1 MRSAAPEKAVKMP
14 YNTRRKSL
22 SLPSLGIHLP
32 VTHASR
38 AAAAAAAA
46 NRSPPSSTP
55 PSDQQPPL
63 KKLKQ
68 SHAASSS
75 SSSASSSSASKPQSH
90 MSPPS
95 KPEPAAKSIL
105 KYEHTPPPSPEADAV
120 EDEGAP
126 RREIDL
132 EGINDDIVE
141 AVIVQLQRTANRPHL
156 VKELAA
162 ILSTSVKI
170 VETSA
175 NPSAIISSRLST
187 YLKRSCWSALAPCPL
202 AKELETVHPRR
213 TYFYLTTYRH
223 QPIPSPS
230 AAASTSSTSFPQRSI
245 ISPSLSSTE
254 SRSED
259 DVDAERRR
267 QLSPSP
273 EVDLSS
279 PELDDVGSSDSNGS
293 VAPPTPSGS
302 FSGRLTSDARAGLAR
317 NHRAASPP
325 LEKDEKEF
333 TQTARGMQRRQL
345 QSEKLR
351 EGAAAASHIP
361 SFSFSGEAEV
371 KIMDLDGDGDLF
383 GEHHEHHGRAGNG
396 GMHGFVS
403 SPAMKPLGGG
413 VMAGM
418 MPLLSSPASVS
429 VLKRPF
435 EDVEEV
441 WTKDEME
448 WDSRSPE
455 NIDLE
460 ELDGMFDCFE

>member
-1 MRSAAPEKAVKMP
+1 MRSSAPEKAVKMP

-55 PSDQQPPL
+55 PSDQPPL

-68 SHAASSS
+68 SHAS
-75 SSSASSSSASKPQSH
+75 SKPQSQSPSSQSQSH

-105 KYEHTPPPSPEADAV
+105 KYEHTPPPSPEADQV
-120 EDEGAP
+120 EEDAAP

-230 AAASTSSTSFPQRSI
+230 QAASASAFPQRSI

-254 SRSED
+254 SRSDEA
-259 DVDAERRR
+259 DAERRR

-302 FSGRLTSDARAGLAR
+302 FSGRLTRGNDAGGGLAR

-351 EGAAAASHIP
+351 GEGAAAAAAQHIP
-361 SFSFSGEAEV
+361 SFSFVGDGSEGAV
-371 KIMDLDGDGDLF
+371 KIMDLDGDLF
-383 GEHHEHHGRAGNG
+383 GEHEHHARG
-396 GMHGFVS
+396 GSAAHGGFVS
-403 SPAMKPLGGG
+403 SPAMKPMVVVPGI
-413 VMAGM
+413 MT
-418 MPLLSSPASVS
+418 SSPASMAT
-429 VLKRPF
+429 LKRPF
-435 EDVEEV
+435 EDVQE
-441 WTKDEME
+441 WSRDDME

-455 NIDLE
+455 NIDLD